1 MTHSTPSPQS
11 TEAPSEQE
19 AYLQQAE
26 ASLRE
31 MRPTT
36 MAEKLALSEA
46 IARLR
51 SHTQASDAVF
61 VEGPRLIEA
70 RKAVQKLDE
79 WDGNRSN
86 TLSILAMVV
95 IELGNTPEGNAL
107 LGRAMERVR
116 NKPRNG
122 DTVLR
127 AIVEQADALIQ
138 KPSAPTT
145 RVRPGP

>member
-1 MTHSTPSPQS
+1 MTNSTPAPKEGPEAEKPL
-11 TEAPSEQE
+11 TEAE
-19 AYLQQAE
+19 QAE
-26 ASLRE
+26 ACLRE
-31 MRPTT
+31 MRPRTA
-36 MAEKLALSEA
+36 AEKLALGEA

-51 SHTQASDAVF
+51 SHGREVVSPF
-61 VEGPRLIEA
+61 VEGPRLMEA
-70 RKAVQKLDE
+70 RKAVQGLDE
-79 WDGNRSN
+79 GNGNRSD
-86 TLSILAMVV
+86 TLSLLALVV
-95 IELGNTPEGNAL
+95 VELGKTPEGNAL

-138 KPSAPTT
+138 KPSA